1 MTEAFPTWALLTFLT
16 ASGASWLLEDSSLAS
31 CPFLGCLTCPVC
43 LWWHIT
49 SLPRPAGLV
58 ASSLHGDRLLTFCPL
73 LLYTSTL
80 STRIFHSADSVH
92 LVPNQ
97 CPPYRG
103 QWTHMYTYKIR
114 RSFRLPCHL
123 RAGVQQ
129 INKRDQS
136 NKRDSVLDSA
146 YWFWEADIILGWLS
160 Y

>member
-1 MTEAFPTWALLTFLT
+1 MGPADLLDSLWSLLSTWGQLSGLLSFPRMPDLSRLLVVTHN
-16 ASGASWLLEDSSLAS
+16 
-31 CPFLGCLTCPVC
+31 P
-43 LWWHIT
+43 
-49 SLPRPAGLV
+49 LPRPAGLM

-97 CPPYRG
+97 CPPYRW
-103 QWTHMYTYKIR
+103 QWTHMYTYKIMP
-114 RSFRLPCHL
+114 SFRLPCHL

-136 NKRDSVLDSA
+136 NKRDAVLDSA
-146 YWFWEADIILGWLS
+146 CWFWEADIILGWLS
-160 Y
+160 C